1 MRPSGMPR
9 RMKTA
14 QEALRDRLFAGCLAR
29 AYRSQAR
36 DGMRLLWRAPMRVEE
51 QGWTRIKAMER
62 ISEPIIG
69 GKRDRGGLGRPRIP
83 ASRRPD
89 PQNVGPNGFH
99 FFPSRP
105 TNARWSPTWRP
116 NERKGFEIPADRN
129 RHGPRNLSSAAKQND
144 KVPQG
149 NIYRGVGAHFRIRR
163 STKSFIP
170 SRLRCPRACYHQ
182 AECPPT
188 NRS

>member
-14 QEALRDRLFAGCLAR
+14 QEALRDRLFAGFLAR

-69 GKRDRGGLGRPRIP
+69 GKKGSWTGRESPRRFGNHEKQTRGDGR
-83 ASRRPD
+83 
-89 PQNVGPNGFH
+89 
-99 FFPSRP
+99 
-105 TNARWSPTWRP
+105 
-116 NERKGFEIPADRN
+116 
-129 RHGPRNLSSAAKQND
+129 SA
-144 KVPQG
+144 
-149 NIYRGVGAHFRIRR
+149 H
-163 STKSFIP
+163 S
-170 SRLRCPRACYHQ
+170 
-182 AECPPT
+182 E
-188 NRS
+188 